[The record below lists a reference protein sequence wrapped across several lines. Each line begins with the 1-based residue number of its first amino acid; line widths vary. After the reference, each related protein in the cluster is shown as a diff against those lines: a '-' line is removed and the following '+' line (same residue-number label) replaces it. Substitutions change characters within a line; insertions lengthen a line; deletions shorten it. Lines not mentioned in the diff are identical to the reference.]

1 MVKTFL
7 VTLFLL
13 TTVIGQ
19 SRPTSFIE
27 KRVTF
32 TIPAEWQIQSQE
44 DKKTLGST
52 QIFIPYAL
60 TDDTPH
66 SANATIVANI
76 VPEKVTVEDLCDR
89 IRKQSFPGMAI
100 VNDLPD
106 GKNWRTMVWT
116 AQIQG
121 LPYLALHR
129 FGVVNRVAVEFMVAF
144 PLFEKGD
151 TKWVERT
158 ITDFNHTC
166 ENLKIDGTNSTEA
179 MVRIDKLPAKQ

>member
-7 VTLFLL
+7 ITLFLL
-13 TTVIGQ
+13 TSFIGQ
-19 SRPTSFIE
+19 TRPTSFIE

-32 TIPAEWQIQSQE
+32 SIPAEWQIQSQE
-44 DKKTLGST
+44 DKKTLGRT

-66 SANATIVANI
+66 SANATIVVNI

-89 IRKQSFPGMAI
+89 IRKQSYPGMAI

-116 AQIQG
+116 AETQG

-129 FGVVNRVAVEFMVAF
+129 FGVVNRVAVEFLVAF

-158 ITDFNHTC
+158 IADFNRTC
-166 ENLKIDGTNSTEA
+166 ESLKIDGNNSTEVKVYA
-179 MVRIDKLPAKQ
+179 DKLPSKQ